1 MHAVRLE
8 REPVLLADAVDALR
22 RVKEAVRG
30 AMPPDAE
37 VSVCVTGADEV
48 RIEVLHPL
56 FEGREAA
63 LFSFRSGMVP
73 GYRFRAVTQGLEHVR
88 RGRHRVCAIVDM

>member
-1 MHAVRLE
+1 MYAVRLE

-22 RVKEAVRG
+22 GVKDAVRA
-30 AMPPDAE
+30 AMPADSE
-37 VSVCVTGADEV
+37 VSVCLTGADEI

-56 FEGREAA
+56 FEAREAA

-73 GYRFRAVTQGLEHVR
+73 GYRFRSVTQGLEHVR